1 MVSRGTILFH
11 KNFVY
16 EDGTAGRKYLIL
28 LNTPKKNDPYLVV
41 KTTSQRK
48 NKPQTAGCIERLSLF
63 FIPARTAFFPVD
75 TWVQLYSLEAV
86 DQDYATKSPHI
97 EEVGNLKQ
105 EVIAGIIDCLL
116 KTQGD
121 DIPAYQMKLLKPPVD
136 SKIKELKA
144 LWDRH
149 RN

>member
-1 MVSRGTILFH
+1 M
-11 KNFVY
+11 
-16 EDGTAGRKYLIL
+16 
-28 LNTPKKNDPYLVV
+28 
-41 KTTSQRK
+41 
-48 NKPQTAGCIERLSLF
+48 
-63 FIPARTAFFPVD
+63 
-75 TWVQLYSLEAV
+75 
-86 DQDYATKSPHI
+86 DQDYAKKSPHI
-97 EEVGNLKQ
+97 EEIGNLKQ

-136 SKIKELKA
+136 SKIKELKT